1 MSKLTLWLRDEAR
14 KTERRAPLLPDGAK
28 ELIAA
33 GVNVVVEK
41 SDKRIVRDKAYA
53 DAGCAMAEPGA
64 WENAPVDAII
74 LGLKELPE
82 TPHSLQHTHIYFAHA
97 YKQQS
102 GWQTLLGRFLRGGGS
117 LLDIE
122 YMTRQDGRR
131 VAAFGFWAG
140 YMGAALALMQWYDQK
155 AGKPSAINEGLTPFE
170 SAKALDALI
179 ASKAIDGTTPT
190 ALVIGA
196 RGRSGTGAVKIL
208 ERHGVKVTGWGR
220 EETNLLDRDA
230 ILDHDILINCAFV
243 ADKIPPFLT
252 PEHITEECR
261 LKVISDVSCDPFSDY
276 NPLPLY
282 DAPTCWKTPAIAARS
297 QSGNVDLIAV
307 DNLPS
312 LLPTEASIEFAGMM
326 LPYLKSLSNRKGDP
340 VWVACDAAFQRACS
354 TINKR
359 KAS

>member
-14 KTERRAPLLPDGAK
+14 KTERRTPLLPDGTK

-33 GVNVVVEK
+33 GINVVVEK
-41 SDKRIVRDKAYA
+41 SDKRIVDNARYA
-53 DAGCAMAEPGA
+53 DAGCTMAEAGA
-64 WENAPVDAII
+64 WEKAPDDAVI

-82 TPHSLQHTHIYFAHA
+82 APHSLKHTHIYFAHA
-97 YKQQS
+97 FKKQS
-102 GWQTLLGRFLRGGGS
+102 GWQSLLGRFIRGGGS

-122 YMTRQDGRR
+122 YMTREDGRR

-155 AGKPSAINEGLTPFE
+155 AGRPSSINEGLTPFE
-170 SAKALDALI
+170 SAKALDELI
-179 ASKAIDGTTPT
+179 ASKAISGTAPT

-208 ERHGVKVTGWGR
+208 EHHGVKVTGWGR
-220 EETNLLDRDA
+220 EETSQLDRDA
-230 ILDHDILINCAFV
+230 ILGHDILINCAFV
-243 ADKIPPFLT
+243 ADNIPHFLT
-252 PEHITEECR
+252 PEHITKECR

-282 DAPTCWKTPAIAARS
+282 DAPTCWKTPAIAARTR
-297 QSGNVDLIAV
+297 SGSVDLIAV

-326 LPYLKSLSNRKGDP
+326 LPYLKSLKDRKNDP
-340 VWVACDAAFQRACS
+340 VWVACDSAFRRTCAAI
-354 TINKR
+354 TER